1 MAGRWQA
8 QRQARVHWEAE
19 GCWVR
24 GLLLLC
30 SSTLPPVAAL
40 GEWRLGADLWRNFA
54 GAFPREP
61 SESWGSGETGAGC
74 GVPDSFAPTG
84 SARESGNFPWM
95 VSLQGPDGGRL
106 AFGAILSK
114 HWIVTAASGIY
125 DRGQVSAVVGVA
137 GLKVAIGAI
146 VPHEAFDDV
155 ALAHD
160 ITLLKT
166 AAPIHFSETVQ
177 PICFPAETFPV
188 TALENCLVVGS
199 LQPPEGETGSSSLW
213 KLQVV
218 DADPCPLHRI
228 MTTECCSHRDGDS
241 VPGCLGDPGNP
252 VVCQAEET
260 GQWLLKG
267 ILTEGGARCYGP
279 FLYTKVSCYSEWI
292 VSTTAQWGDPLSPI
306 SGRRRSAF
314 QTPMEQRKGAAKPFL
329 EQTALNS
336 SDIQLGLNWTQEPR
350 EDSHELPAQPG
361 EPRGR
366 SDIVY
371 YDYYGGELVP
381 ISTAVS
387 GQPWRLQGLISAS
400 SLLLWLGGIR
410 PGQGPA

>member
-1 MAGRWQA
+1 MDLSRHRGCNKHMLHILVPKVMSHA
-8 QRQARVHWEAE
+8 Q

-54 GAFPREP
+54 GAFLGEP

-155 ALAHD
+155 VLAHN
-160 ITLLKT
+160 IALLKT

-199 LQPPEGETGSSSLW
+199 LQPPEGE
-213 KLQVV
+213 
-218 DADPCPLHRI
+218 
-228 MTTECCSHRDGDS
+228 
-241 VPGCLGDPGNP
+241 GDPGNP

-292 VSTTAQWGDPLSPI
+292 VSTTAQWGDPISPI

-314 QTPMEQRKGAAKPFL
+314 QTPMEQRKGAAEPFL

-350 EDSHELPAQPG
+350 EDSHELPEQPG

>member
-1 MAGRWQA
+1 MRRTGQLRS
-8 QRQARVHWEAE
+8 H
-19 GCWVR
+19 
-24 GLLLLC
+24 
-30 SSTLPPVAAL
+30 
-40 GEWRLGADLWRNFA
+40 RLGPRVWQLPLDGLFA
-54 GAFPREP
+54 GPGRRP
-61 SESWGSGETGAGC
+61 SGLWCHPEQTLDRNGGLRDLRQVGA
-74 GVPDSFAPTG
+74 P
-84 SARESGNFPWM
+84 
-95 VSLQGPDGGRL
+95 
-106 AFGAILSK
+106 
-114 HWIVTAASGIY
+114 
-125 DRGQVSAVVGVA
+125 RGQVSAVVGVA